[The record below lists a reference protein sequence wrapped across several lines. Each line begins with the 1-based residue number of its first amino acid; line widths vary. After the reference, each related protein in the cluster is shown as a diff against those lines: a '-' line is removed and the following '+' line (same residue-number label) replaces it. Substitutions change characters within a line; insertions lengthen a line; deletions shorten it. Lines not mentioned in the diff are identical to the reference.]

1 MQLFI
6 FQMTGESTYTFPY
19 HIRVWFACDLLLLL
33 LQTHLQLILILLCM
47 LPHAAHSFV
56 SQPHAVF
63 SSMWCWLSQLFV
75 LCPSALPPACVHTLA
90 PKVVIFF
97 KVCMLSECPL
107 LVLLAR
113 LSCMLH
119 LH

>member
-6 FQMTGESTYTFPY
+6 FQMIGESTYTFPY
-19 HIRVWFACDLLLLL
+19 HIRVWFACGLSLLL
-33 LQTHLQLILILLCM
+33 LQAHLQLILILLCM
-47 LPHAAHSFV
+47 LPDAAHSVV
-56 SQPHAVF
+56 SQPHAIF
-63 SSMWCWLSQLFV
+63 GSMWCWLSQLFV
-75 LCPSALPPACVHTLA
+75 LCPSALPLACVHSLA

-97 KVCMLSECPL
+97 KVCMLSEFPV
-107 LVLLAR
+107 LVSLAR